1 MRDQQILV
9 LAQSSTEAVN
19 LQLILNFID
28 QRSTLAK
35 FSALK
40 DYTDKVDTLLCIV
53 VSIKSYLTELES
65 MLTDI
70 QSLMPNVPILLLKD
84 TQASVASEYM
94 YDSITLP
101 FNQSKLLQIID
112 RCHTVRSGASILPE
126 NVAMQEMAELIV
138 GNSDII
144 ANIRALISQV
154 AGSDVNVL
162 VLGESGTGKEV
173 VAKCL
178 HMLSKR
184 HQNPFI
190 PVNCGAIPGELL
202 ESELFGHEKGSF
214 TGAYSTRKGRFELAA
229 GGTIFLDE
237 IGDMPHAMQV
247 KLLRI
252 IQERVFERV
261 GSNKSIHA
269 DVRIIA
275 ATHRHLESAIKLG
288 EFREDLYYRLN
299 VFPIEMPA
307 LRTRTEDLPLLIDG
321 IVKRLGQQ
329 QQCSLRIGDDAMDVL
344 KKYHWPGNI
353 RELGN
358 LIERLMVLYPNGEI
372 TRNDLPGKYREERDV
387 KKVETGE
394 MESLESFA
402 STVIEK
408 NLERGINLKEHLMNT
423 ELAFIKQ
430 ALEASDGVVAKA
442 AEHLSM
448 RRTTLVEKMRKYGI
462 NREKEDIAV

>member
-1 MRDQQILV
+1 MRDQQILIF
-9 LAQSSTEAVN
+9 AQSSSEAVN

-28 QRSTLAK
+28 QQSTLAK
-35 FSALK
+35 FSDLK
-40 DYTDKVDTLLCIV
+40 SYTAESDALLCII
-53 VSIKSYLTELES
+53 VSMKSYLTELEQTLS
-65 MLTDI
+65 KI
-70 QSLMPNVPILLLKD
+70 QSSMPNVPILLLKD
-84 TQASVASEYM
+84 TDTSAASEYM
-94 YDSITLP
+94 YDSVTLP
-101 FNQSKLLQIID
+101 FNQSKLLQIIE
-112 RCHTVRSGASILPE
+112 RCRAMRSGASVLPE
-126 NVAMQEMAELIV
+126 NIAMREMAELIV

-144 ANIRALISQV
+144 ANVRTLISQV

-184 HQNPFI
+184 HRNPFI
-190 PVNCGAIPGELL
+190 PVNCGAIPSELL

-214 TGAYSTRKGRFELAA
+214 TGAYSSRKGRFELAA

-307 LRTRTEDLPLLIDG
+307 LRTRTEDLPLLIDS
-321 IVKRLGQQ
+321 IIKRLGKQ
-329 QQCSLRIGDDAMDVL
+329 QQCSLRIRDDAMKIL
-344 KKYHWPGNI
+344 QHYNWPGNI

-358 LIERLMVLYPNGEI
+358 LIERLMVLYPNGEV
-372 TRNDLPGKYREERDV
+372 TRSDLPGKYREGREIKPV
-387 KKVETGE
+387 KTGE

-408 NLERGINLKEHLMNT
+408 NLDRGVNLKEHLMNT

-430 ALEASDGVVAKA
+430 ALEASNGVVARA
-442 AEHLSM
+442 AEHLNM

-462 NREKEDIAV
+462 NREKEDMAV